1 MLYAMMSALQETDAQ
16 LTIDYGKNYMALL
29 GAGIGAG
36 LAAIGA
42 GLGIGRIGEGATQ
55 GIARQPD
62 AAADIRAVA
71 ILLAIFVEGVA
82 LFGIII
88 AATLKFVE

>member
-1 MLYAMMSALQETDAQ
+1 MLYGMLSAMQDLDAQ
-16 LTIDYGKNYMALL
+16 AINESKNYMALL

-36 LAAIGA
+36 LSAIGA

-62 AAADIRAVA
+62 ASGDIRAIA
-71 ILLAIFVEGVA
+71 LLLAIFIEGVA

-88 AATLKFVE
+88 AATLKFVG

>member
-1 MLYAMMSALQETDAQ
+1 MLYGMLSALQEVDAQ
-16 LTIDYGKNYMALL
+16 SINEAKNYMALL

-55 GIARQPD
+55 AIARQPD
-62 AAADIRAVA
+62 ATADIRATA
-71 ILLAIFVEGVA
+71 LLLAIFIEGVA

-88 AATLKFVE
+88 AATLKFVG